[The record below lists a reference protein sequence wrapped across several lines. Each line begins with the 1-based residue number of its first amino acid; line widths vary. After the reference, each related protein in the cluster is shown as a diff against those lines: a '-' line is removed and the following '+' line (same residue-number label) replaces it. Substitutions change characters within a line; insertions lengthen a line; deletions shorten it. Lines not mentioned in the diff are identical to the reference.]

1 MQMRNYKTASER
13 ESPGRIYRPEES
25 GNASRERGLARCRC
39 GTTRQHLN
47 EKVREGFTDPKSLE
61 MLPEKEVLRDADAE
75 L

>member
-1 MQMRNYKTASER
+1 MQVFSRKS
-13 ESPGRIYRPEES
+13 IYTFIHLE
-25 GNASRERGLARCRC
+25 GMERGLARCRC
-39 GTTRQHLN
+39 GTIRQHLN